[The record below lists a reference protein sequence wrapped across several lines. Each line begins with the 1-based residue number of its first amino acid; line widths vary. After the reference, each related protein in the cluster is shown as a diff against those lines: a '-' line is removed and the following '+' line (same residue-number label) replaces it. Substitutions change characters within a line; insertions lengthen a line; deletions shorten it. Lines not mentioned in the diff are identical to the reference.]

1 MYALRVVLCA
11 TRKIALH
18 CIVLDNYLG
27 VSISIRAEQ
36 RETRF
41 PFGRHG
47 LGLWGYWLANVSSV
61 ACSTRR
67 AREEMLAL
75 HAPRIA
81 WARVLAACIK
91 VFFIKRLV

>member
-1 MYALRVVLCA
+1 MYALRAVLCA

-27 VSISIRAEQ
+27 VFISIRAE
-36 RETRF
+36 RENRF
-41 PFGRHG
+41 LFGRHG
-47 LGLWGYWLANVSSV
+47 LGLWGYWQAVFFVS
-61 ACSTRR
+61 TKRR
-67 AREEMLAL
+67 RRVREETPASCV
-75 HAPRIA
+75 PRIA